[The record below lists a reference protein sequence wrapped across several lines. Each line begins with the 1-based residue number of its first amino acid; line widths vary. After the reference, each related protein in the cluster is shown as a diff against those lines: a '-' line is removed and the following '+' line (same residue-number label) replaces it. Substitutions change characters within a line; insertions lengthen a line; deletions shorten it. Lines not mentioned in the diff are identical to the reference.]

1 MRLRPAEQAIGSESV
16 NNFTPRAQQALF
28 RGRKEPARFHHNFVG
43 TEHVLLGLIQLGQ
56 GTAVAVLSKMGL
68 DLETVRREVEKQVGE
83 GPEQK
88 MVGHI
93 PYTPRVKSVLALAA
107 K

>member
-28 RGRKEPARFHHNFVG
+28 LARKEAARFHHNFVG

-56 GTAVAVLSKMGL
+56 GTAVAVLSQMGL
-68 DLETVRREVEKQVGE
+68 DLENVRRGGEEKGGGGAGE
-83 GPEQK
+83 KRGGPLS
-88 MVGHI
+88 HT
-93 PYTPRVKSVLALAA
+93 TPG
-107 K
+107 